1 MRTRRKRRRSRL
13 QRGGAAASTIKRILR
28 RGSTKTDKIAEGL
41 SMFLLGPSPSFGA
54 LGRLLAK
61 QVFKGLKDNVEH
73 YRKRKTHGHAS
84 CNQ

>member
-1 MRTRRKRRRSRL
+1 MRTRRKRRRRRL
-13 QRGGAAASTIKRILR
+13 QRGGAAASTIKRLLR

-61 QVFKGLKDNVEH
+61 QVFKE
-73 YRKRKTHGHAS
+73 KRTDTPVVINNS
-84 CNQ
+84 FN